1 VKKRNAELE
10 VTTES
15 EATSWKHDEWMWKFL
30 KLVLILKRSEEEMDK
45 KNENSSM
52 KKLLPSVF
60 DSLRNPWTLHLS
72 RNQ

>member
-45 KNENSSM
+45 K
-52 KKLLPSVF
+52 KRKLKHEEVTS
-60 DSLRNPWTLHLS
+60 
-72 RNQ
+72 